1 MKRQIVV
8 DGPKA
13 KFPSIVRLFVFLILF
28 ITAPLSRGFCA
39 TTFMRFLYPSFS
51 GTWATPWIAKEAGY
65 FTAEGLDIELVRV
78 GGSTRIV
85 AALLGGSAPF
95 VSAGGG
101 AAIAASAAG
110 SDVVII
116 AAAFNV
122 SAFHLM
128 ARPEIKQ
135 PSDLKGKK
143 AGISAFG
150 SSSDLL
156 IRLAL
161 KKYGLDPNK
170 DVAILPMGG
179 QPEAFAALQNGSI
192 HIAGLTFPLYL
203 SAAKAGMSEPIK
215 VSDVGFEDVTG
226 TVITTRSFLSQQRD
240 ATLRFLRAFIRGV
253 HRYRTDK
260 EFTKRVFA
268 KYGKIT
274 DEYLLEGT
282 WQEHATMLQRV
293 PRPSLKGLQFLIEA
307 QSRDKSPM
315 PKPENFVDNSLLDQ
329 LERSGFIDSLY
340 KL

>member
-1 MKRQIVV
+1 MV
-8 DGPKA
+8 DGA
-13 KFPSIVRLFVFLILF
+13 EVQFSRIARIITLIAIVLAIPF
-28 ITAPLSRGFCA
+28 SRGFCA
-39 TTFMRFLYPSFS
+39 TTATRFLYPSFS

-65 FTAEGLDIELVRV
+65 FTAEGLDVELVRV

-95 VSAGGG
+95 VSAGGS

-116 AAAFNV
+116 AAAFNF

-128 ARPEIKQ
+128 ARPEIKH

-150 SSSDLL
+150 SSSDILV
-156 IRLAL
+156 RLAL
-161 KKYGLDPNK
+161 KKYALEPGK

-192 HIAGLTFPLYL
+192 HLAGLTFPLYL

-226 TVITTRSFLSQQRD
+226 TVITTRSYVAQHRD
-240 ATLRFLRAFIRGV
+240 TALRFLRAFIRGM
-253 HRYRTDK
+253 HRYKNDK
-260 EFTKRVFA
+260 EFTKKVFA
-268 KYGKIT
+268 KYGKIN
-274 DEYLLEGT
+274 DDYLLEGT
-282 WQEHATMLQRV
+282 WQEHSGILQRV
-293 PRPSLKGLQFLIEA
+293 PRPSLKGLQFLIET
-307 QSRDKSPM
+307 QFKEKSPV
-315 PKPENFVDNSLLDQ
+315 PKPETFVDNSLLDQ
-329 LERSGFIDSLY
+329 LEKSGFIDSLY
-340 KL
+340 RP

>member
-1 MKRQIVV
+1 MERQIMI

-13 KFPSIVRLFVFLILF
+13 KLTPIVRLFVLLILF
-28 ITAPLSRGFCA
+28 TAAPLSPGFCA
-39 TTFMRFLYPSFS
+39 TTSMRFLYPSFS

-65 FTAEGLDIELVRV
+65 FAAEGLDVELVRV

-95 VSAGGG
+95 VSAGGS
-101 AAIAASAAG
+101 AAIAASTAG

-156 IRLAL
+156 VRLAL
-161 KKYGLDPNK
+161 KKYGLEPGK

-192 HIAGLTFPLYL
+192 HLAGLTFPLYL
-203 SAAKAGMSEPIK
+203 TAAKAGMSEPIK

-240 ATLRFLRAFIRGV
+240 TTLRFLRAFIRGI
-253 HRYRTDK
+253 HRYKTDR

-274 DEYLLEGT
+274 DDYLLEGT
-282 WQEHATMLQRV
+282 WQEHAQILQRV

-307 QSRDKSPM
+307 QYKDKSPM
-315 PKPENFVDNSLLDQ
+315 PKPESFVDNSLVDQ
-329 LERSGFIDSLY
+329 LERSGFVDALY
-340 KL
+340 KQ

>member
-1 MKRQIVV
+1 
-8 DGPKA
+8 
-13 KFPSIVRLFVFLILF
+13 
-28 ITAPLSRGFCA
+28 
-39 TTFMRFLYPSFS
+39 MRFLYPSFS

-65 FTAEGLDIELVRV
+65 FAAEGLDVELVRV

-95 VSAGGG
+95 VSAGGS
-101 AAIAASAAG
+101 AAIAASTAG

-156 IRLAL
+156 VRLAL
-161 KKYGLDPNK
+161 KKYGLEPGK

-192 HIAGLTFPLYL
+192 HLAGLTFPLYL
-203 SAAKAGMSEPIK
+203 TAAKAGMSEPIK

-240 ATLRFLRAFIRGV
+240 TTLRFLRAFIRGI
-253 HRYRTDK
+253 HRYKTDR

-274 DEYLLEGT
+274 DDYLLEGT
-282 WQEHATMLQRV
+282 WQEHAQILQRV

-307 QSRDKSPM
+307 QYKDKSPM
-315 PKPENFVDNSLLDQ
+315 PKPESFVDNSLVDQ
-329 LERSGFIDSLY
+329 LERSGFVDALY
-340 KL
+340 KQ